1 MSELPVCS
9 DEQLS
14 VSSSEEAL
22 FLCLGCKLGSVS
34 DRYNLTARLKGFE
47 SRAVPIHSFPAYEP
61 HFLDPV
67 GLYVGWNLY
76 GAYEFG
82 SQ

>member
-22 FLCLGCKLGSVS
+22 FLCLGCAPRRDAPLYSLFKVFSALPMYHHQCRLLVVRFVS
-34 DRYNLTARLKGFE
+34 GRKPRY
-47 SRAVPIHSFPAYEP
+47 S
-61 HFLDPV
+61 
-67 GLYVGWNLY
+67 
-76 GAYEFG
+76 
-82 SQ
+82 